1 MRDVSQ
7 AVILTKLALKIVN
20 FTKINAKMSECWG
33 LRHSYFQNGPQAHFK
48 VLFTRLV
55 WIRMHF
61 SKGNCDLFIFSI
73 GEKNLCLTAF
83 SKLFYFF
90 FFFVTGTVETAFH
103 QAPVCQLEVS
113 NSLRQIEMHYE
124 TSITAV
130 VGTELFFC
138 FVQFLGWVY
147 FLPTVWSI
155 LYCTEKCSIE
165 HWNRAS
171 ERHFLRGYKNW
182 WLRLSEK

>member
-61 SKGNCDLFIFSI
+61 SKGNCDLFISSI

-90 FFFVTGTVETAFH
+90 FFF
-103 QAPVCQLEVS
+103 
-113 NSLRQIEMHYE
+113 
-124 TSITAV
+124 
-130 VGTELFFC
+130 FC
-138 FVQFLGWVY
+138 DRNGRNCFSPSPS
-147 FLPTVWSI
+147 LPTRSKQFSPTNRNA
-155 LYCTEKCSIE
+155 LRNFHHCSG
-165 HWNRAS
+165 R
-171 ERHFLRGYKNW
+171 Y
-182 WLRLSEK
+182 